1 MLNYNTSCQYIWNDV
16 GVERE
21 RIMRVQITGRRI
33 IGLTT
38 TVALLLGSAVAVQTA
53 SAEEGGSMPASIV
66 DNDPAVRQ
74 DQVQTLSV
82 QPRSSAEKTSVLG
95 VTLGS
100 GTTVYTTVTL
110 NQKDVRA
117 KALSEVVKWRRDALR
132 DTRIKMPYNAGAGGS
147 AKYVSMAQYLK
158 LMGISQQQY
167 LSPKWSN
174 ALERIATQRAIE
186 SADYQLGH
194 VRPNGWVCFSAEYGD
209 DSSWAE
215 VLAWGSPDIAG
226 AIGQWAAEK
235 SEYVKEVNGKDHG
248 VTGHYVQLI
257 DPAYQWYGF
266 GQGES
271 PQWGTSFAGEAST
284 NVNNQSQAA
293 TNWTGHKTVE
303 VNVTDELLNQGVY
316 SNIPSSLT
324 VGRKIA
330 AVAKLRYLSGHYQ
343 FRGAWSSTSPAIL
356 SVSNGNVITA
366 KKAGEAAIRVS
377 GQGKSFSFKVR
388 VTNASKV
395 PVYRV
400 YNRRSGLHHYT
411 TNAAEKNML
420 VAKGWR
426 YEGVSFNAA
435 RGGSG
440 LKPVYREYN
449 RRNGNHNWTMNKRE
463 HDMLVHLGWRNEGIA
478 WYVLPS
484 APTTVY
490 RLYNPN
496 SGEHVYTTNYYEYQ
510 LVGSR
515 GWRREGVAWKSL

>member
-1 MLNYNTSCQYIWNDV
+1 MY
-16 GVERE
+16 
-21 RIMRVQITGRRI
+21 VQIIGRRI
-33 IGLTT
+33 IGLTV
-38 TVALLLGSAVAVQTA
+38 TVALLFGSTAAVQMA
-53 SAEEGGSMPASIV
+53 SAEEGGPSPTSIV
-66 DNDPAVRQ
+66 DGDPAVRQ
-74 DQVQTLSV
+74 DQPQVLSV
-82 QPRSSAEKTSVLG
+82 QPRADTEKTSVLG

-100 GTTVYTTVTL
+100 GTTVFTTVVL

-117 KALSEVVKWRRDALR
+117 KALSGVVKWRRDALK
-132 DTRIKMPYNAGAGGS
+132 DSRIKVQYWDEATNSPKYVTI
-147 AKYVSMAQYLK
+147 AKYLLLK
-158 LMGISQQQY
+158 GMSQQQY

-174 ALERIATQRAIE
+174 ALERIAVQRAVE
-186 SADYQLGH
+186 AADYQLGH
-194 VRPNGWVCFSAEYGD
+194 SRPNGQDWSTAAFGQ
-209 DSSWAE
+209 DSTWRE
-215 VLAWGSPDIAG
+215 ILAWGVSDASE
-226 AIGQWAAEK
+226 AVDLWASEK
-235 SEYVKEVNGKDHG
+235 GEYLKEVEGKSHG

-257 DPAYQWYGF
+257 DPDARWYGF

-271 PQWGTSFAGEAST
+271 PEWGTSFAGEAAD
-284 NVNNQSQAA
+284 NVINQSQAA
-293 TNWTGHKTVE
+293 TNWTGRKTVE
-303 VNVTDELLNQGVY
+303 VNVADALLNKGVY
-316 SNIPSSLT
+316 SNIPGSLE
-324 VGRKIA
+324 VGRR
-330 AVAKLRYLSGHYQ
+330 VAGVVKLRYLSGHYQ
-343 FRGAWSSTSPAIL
+343 FRGAWSSTNPAIL
-356 SVSNGNVITA
+356 SVSNGNVVTA

-388 VTNASKV
+388 VINASKV

-463 HDMLVHLGWRNEGIA
+463 HDMLVNLGWRNEGIA